1 MDYTRRMSLQL
12 IYFWSKKIHR
22 LAMWVMTVLGTGM
35 AVGGLVLHREL
46 EGEWIPALIDT
57 SLIRYWHNKI
67 ASPFALFLAVM
78 IGTGLIM
85 WAVPK
90 ILANRVVKSVKS

>member
-1 MDYTRRMSLQL
+1 MTWQL

-35 AVGGLVLHREL
+35 AIGGLVLHREL
-46 EGEWIPALIDT
+46 EGEWLPTFIDT
-57 SLIRYWHNKI
+57 TLIRYWHNKM
-67 ASPFALFLAVM
+67 ASPFALFLALM
-78 IGTGLIM
+78 IVTGLVM

-90 ILANRVVKSVKS
+90 ILSNRVAKSVKS